1 MADAT
6 HSTRLLCQVLKWG
19 DKALFGLIRGEM
31 RWQLR
36 GDGGG
41 ARTLWIR
48 KPKTIVSLG
57 IETTGYIHN
66 LCSRFK
72 VQQSQYYH
80 PE

>member
-6 HSTRLLCQVLKWG
+6 HSTQLLYQVLKWG

-36 GDGGG
+36 REGGG
-41 ARTLWIR
+41 ARTLFIR

-57 IETTGYIHN
+57 IETTGIIHN
-66 LCSRFK
+66 MGSGSRFK
-72 VQQSQYYH
+72 SPMLQC
-80 PE
+80 